1 MGKGA
6 KAGKRKPA
14 QRESRRMS
22 DEARQIS
29 VELEKKFSE
38 KMLPV
43 AVIEAFI
50 LLMNI
55 SCIVL
60 HDDFGFGKKRLGNW
74 AERVLD
80 TWECVPEYVTMDE
93 LSEEVIR
100 MTGCRFA
107 LTSDEVERLKEYSLT
122 GLAREVQLNEAAKG
136 YWQAR
141 RSEGWESTSN
151 RYGKEVAR

>member
-107 LTSDEVERLKEYSLT
+107 LTAEEVDQLKEYSLL
-122 GLAREVQLNEAAKG
+122 GLAREVQLNESARE
-136 YWQAR
+136 YWKNLRAR
-141 RSEGWESTSN
+141 GWESTVN
-151 RYGKEVAR
+151 RRGKEVI